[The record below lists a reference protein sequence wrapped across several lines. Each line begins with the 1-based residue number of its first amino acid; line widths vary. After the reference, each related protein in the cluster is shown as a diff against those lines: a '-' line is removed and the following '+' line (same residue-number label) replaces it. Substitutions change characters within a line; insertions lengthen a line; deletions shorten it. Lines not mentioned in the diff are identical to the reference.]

1 MPDITVSNS
10 IDTFMQSAD
19 QAEMRTRLSLGDSA
33 TKNTGTTAGTVAAG
47 NDSRITGA
55 LQTSGGTMTGKL
67 TAAAD
72 ATNAKLNI
80 GGRVAS
86 GSPTTLVD
94 GDLWIS
100 NQGALSYRDSST
112 PFNKAVASLNLKQI
126 FNQPQTISGTFN
138 SDIALTVSNTG
149 TREAVVISN
158 TAAATSDAVVIT
170 NLGSGNSLVVND
182 ETTPDS
188 TRFAIAN
195 NGKVGI
201 GVTPDA
207 SVALSVDT
215 TGIKFGDNTTQTTA
229 GLTGTVQE
237 ANGGTGETTYTN
249 GQLLIGNAAGGLTKA
264 TLSPGTNVTITNGD
278 GAITINATG
287 GGSGTVTSVTAGTGL
302 TGGTITSTG
311 TIAADFGATTGKV
324 TEGGTTVLKTGDT
337 MTGKLTLPAV
347 TAASAPLNLG
357 FANVDPTTSA
367 NGDVWI
373 RNNLIKYK
381 GSSATVNTVAATAE
395 PNNFTTNQAVTPTGT
410 TTPVAL
416 AITQNAGNPNGALT
430 VDLPNTSSTAA
441 AVRITNLGAGP
452 SLLVEDSNPDTT
464 PFTVSA
470 SGRVGIGAAPDAAVA
485 LSVDTSGIK
494 FGDNTTQTTA
504 FTGTASNVTGTV
516 AIANGGTGQTDR
528 QAAMDALAGATT
540 SGQYLRGN
548 GTDVVMSAIQAAD
561 VPTLNQN
568 TTGTAANVTGTVAIA
583 NGGTGQTTPNAA
595 VNALLP
601 SQSGNSGKVLSTDGT
616 NTSWIT
622 AAASGVSSISAGTT
636 GLTPATASTG
646 AVTLAGTLNIAN
658 GGTGSTNAA
667 NAINALVPAQAG
679 NSGKVLTTNGSVVSW
694 GAAGGSGITALTGD
708 VTASGSGSVSATV
721 QKIQSRTVASTAPS
735 AGQVL
740 AWNDTTS
747 QWEPTSAGG
756 AVSYDVLRVLI
767 ATPGYGT
774 YVVPS
779 GYKYADIYACSGGGG
794 GGSGMNTSGNAS
806 GGGGGSHGVF
816 CYREKVYVENTQLSY
831 TIGPGGVGGTQDLL
845 TGIANPGTAGGGTV
859 VQFGFPPPGGSA
871 SAVIADCGYYVNSGA
886 LNNSGGSAA
895 SPSGASGGFIN
906 FSQAWLQNTQFGGAS
921 TSATAGSQAANSTL
935 YTQTTYVSSGGGGG
949 GVSSV
954 IAPNTFDGGN
964 ILDNNYVLY
973 GSATPLNYAG
983 ITGSSS
989 TIDAT
994 SVSGNPT
1001 LNIFWGG
1008 AGGAGADPSTAIS
1021 SGAVFRAGNGANG
1034 AFGCGGGGGG
1044 SMFDLSGNFSTYTGG
1059 NGGNGGD
1066 GFILMYLYK

>member
-1 MPDITVSNS
+1 MSDITVSS
-10 IDTFMQSAD
+10 DIDSFMQSVD
-19 QAEMRTRLSLGDSA
+19 QTEMRTRLALGDAA

-158 TAAATSDAVVIT
+158 TATATSDAVVIT

-215 TGIKFGDNTTQTTA
+215 T
-229 GLTGTVQE
+229 
-237 ANGGTGETTYTN
+237 
-249 GQLLIGNAAGGLTKA
+249 
-264 TLSPGTNVTITNGD
+264 
-278 GAITINATG
+278 
-287 GGSGTVTSVTAGTGL
+287 
-302 TGGTITSTG
+302 
-311 TIAADFGATTGKV
+311 
-324 TEGGTTVLKTGDT
+324 
-337 MTGKLTLPAV
+337 
-347 TAASAPLNLG
+347 
-357 FANVDPTTSA
+357 
-367 NGDVWI
+367 
-373 RNNLIKYK
+373 
-381 GSSATVNTVAATAE
+381 
-395 PNNFTTNQAVTPTGT
+395 
-410 TTPVAL
+410 
-416 AITQNAGNPNGALT
+416 
-430 VDLPNTSSTAA
+430 
-441 AVRITNLGAGP
+441 
-452 SLLVEDSNPDTT
+452 
-464 PFTVSA
+464 
-470 SGRVGIGAAPDAAVA
+470 
-485 LSVDTSGIK
+485 GIK

-622 AAASGVSSISAGTT
+622 SGGVGTVTSVDVSGGTT
-636 GLTPATASTG
+636 GLTTSGGPVTG
-646 AVTLAGTLNIAN
+646 SGTITITGTLALAN
-658 GGTGSTNAA
+658 GGTGATTQPGAA
-667 NAINALVPAQAG
+667 NAVLPSQAS
-679 NSGKVLTTNGSVVSW
+679 NSGKFLTTDGSNVSW
-694 GAAGGSGITALTGD
+694 ATTGGGGGSTTQVARYLTTQNVTVPAGAKKLD
-708 VTASGSGSVSATV
+708 VFCV
-721 QKIQSRTVASTAPS
+721 
-735 AGQVL
+735 
-740 AWNDTTS
+740 
-747 QWEPTSAGG
+747 
-756 AVSYDVLRVLI
+756 
-767 ATPGYGT
+767 
-774 YVVPS
+774 
-779 GYKYADIYACSGGGG
+779 GGGG
-794 GGSGMNTSGNAS
+794 GGGGASGSNGALANRGGGAGGGAGGFSTASFDATALPASIQVVVGAAGTAGTGGTGLNDGTAGGSAGRSGVTTIGADITTFPCFISAFQGNGGGAGLTNGSGGSAGSAATSALFSGTNGGAGGSGGGAGSAGSAQNASAGARGPTGGGGGGAISTTTFANGAAGGNLVLQAS
-806 GGGGGSHGVF
+806 GGGGTAGTTNGA
-816 CYREKVYVENTQLSY
+816 N
-831 TIGPGGVGGTQDLL
+831 GGNGWTALYDGQT
-845 TGIANPGTAGGGTV
+845 AAGGGGGAGSSTGTGGTGGAG
-859 VQFGFPPPGGSA
+859 GFP
-871 SAVIADCGYYVNSGA
+871 
-886 LNNSGGSAA
+886 
-895 SPSGASGGFIN
+895 
-906 FSQAWLQNTQFGGAS
+906 
-921 TSATAGSQAANSTL
+921 
-935 YTQTTYVSSGGGGG
+935 GGGGG
-949 GVSSV
+949 GGG
-954 IAPNTFDGGN
+954 AGLNNGGN
-964 ILDNNYVLY
+964 
-973 GSATPLNYAG
+973 
-983 ITGSSS
+983 
-989 TIDAT
+989 
-994 SVSGNPT
+994 
-1001 LNIFWGG
+1001 GG
-1008 AGGAGADPSTAIS
+1008 AGGAGIVVLTWY
-1021 SGAVFRAGNGANG
+1021 F
-1034 AFGCGGGGGG
+1034 
-1044 SMFDLSGNFSTYTGG
+1044 
-1059 NGGNGGD
+1059 
-1066 GFILMYLYK
+1066 